1 MALGGICVTG
11 SLWQTYY
18 ICLTLTIN
26 TFTYLSFKGT
36 NISLGSLLKLRI
48 QRITLFFF
56 WLGSLHNANAKT
68 SLIFCQCIYWMWR
81 CCLIFSFLYLN
92 KKKKQQQHVD
102 PSHSSL
108 TRQHRGSLQSSRF
121 QGEGPQDSSHQFS
134 IWPNVNSPPVETWLW
149 ALGLSCGGWCWQ
161 HIVWGGASMVW
172 IYSGRSDD
180 CLDWDIGHLEDSRS
194 VRFLRLLLCCIC
206 SVADCAVPLVDAAR
220 CSWLAT
226 VFGCVVCIK
235 DPRFPSWTLNCNK
248 LMNVISFSRQWFLCR
263 GWLRWYCC
271 L

>member
-48 QRITLFFF
+48 QRITHFFF

-92 KKKKQQQHVD
+92 KKKTTTRRSFAFIFNQAAQRFSAIITVSRWRPPGLISPIQY
-102 PSHSSL
+102 L
-108 TRQHRGSLQSSRF
+108 TKC
-121 QGEGPQDSSHQFS
+121 E
-134 IWPNVNSPPVETWLW
+134 
-149 ALGLSCGGWCWQ
+149 
-161 HIVWGGASMVW
+161 
-172 IYSGRSDD
+172 
-180 CLDWDIGHLEDSRS
+180 
-194 VRFLRLLLCCIC
+194 
-206 SVADCAVPLVDAAR
+206 
-220 CSWLAT
+220 
-226 VFGCVVCIK
+226 
-235 DPRFPSWTLNCNK
+235 FPSSGNLAVSSGVVLWWLVLAAHC
-248 LMNVISFSRQWFLCR
+248 
-263 GWLRWYCC
+263 LRWG
-271 L
+271 LHGLDLFW